1 MTVAAP
7 AGDQAGGALL
17 AGYRG
22 AGLHGKPA
30 RIRPGSEKWV
40 QQENAA
46 GWACLTS
53 DGPNS
58 TIYTEWDTCR
68 HRAARCPGRAVTDPN
83 LMVDA

>member
-22 AGLHGKPA
+22 VGVHGKPE
-30 RIRPGSEKWV
+30 RIRAGSDKWV
-40 QQENAA
+40 LHVDAV

-58 TIYTEWDTCR
+58 TIYT
-68 HRAARCPGRAVTDPN
+68 
-83 LMVDA
+83 